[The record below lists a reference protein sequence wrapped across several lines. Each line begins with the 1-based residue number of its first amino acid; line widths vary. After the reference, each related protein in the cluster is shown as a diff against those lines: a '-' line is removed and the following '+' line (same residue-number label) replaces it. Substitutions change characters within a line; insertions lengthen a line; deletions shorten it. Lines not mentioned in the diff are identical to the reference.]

1 MDLLDEVVI
10 FSCLFLSDLLPP
22 PPFTKNLLEIIKPH
36 MGVDSP

>member
-22 PPFTKNLLEIIKPH
+22 FTKNLLEIIKPH

>member
-22 PPFTKNLLEIIKPH
+22 PFTKNLLEIIKPH